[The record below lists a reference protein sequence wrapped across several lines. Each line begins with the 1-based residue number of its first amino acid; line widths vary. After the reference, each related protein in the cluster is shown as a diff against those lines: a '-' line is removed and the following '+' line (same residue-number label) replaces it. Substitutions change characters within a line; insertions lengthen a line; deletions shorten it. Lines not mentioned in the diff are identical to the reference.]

1 MSAEQG
7 RSEPGL
13 KDVSSPLYST
23 YTPLMLFSEFT
34 ASWTISSMRWNC
46 ELKNTDTSS
55 IDFSS
60 ASRIRTRSSPFSVAI
75 DTRGQSWSA
84 EP

>member
-1 MSAEQG
+1 
-7 RSEPGL
+7 
-13 KDVSSPLYST
+13 
-23 YTPLMLFSEFT
+23 MLFSEFT
-34 ASWTISSMRWNC
+34 ASWTIPSMRWNC
-46 ELKNTDTSS
+46 ELKNAETSS

-60 ASRIRTRSSPFSVAI
+60 VSRIRTRSSPFSVAI